1 MMRLGTFAKS
11 PQERKRYT
19 IDYTDWLETAETITA
34 ALYTIRQATS
44 PALVVDAQSIL
55 TGNKKVSFYVSGGD
69 DTETYDVEVKITT
82 STGQIKEDVVSFT
95 VKEV

>member
-1 MMRLGTFAKS
+1 MMRLGKFAKS

-19 IDYTDWLETAETITA
+19 IDYTDWLETAETIST
-34 ALYTIRQATS
+34 ALYTVREVTS

-69 DTETYDVEVKITT
+69 DGDTYDVEIKITT
-82 STGQIKEDVVSFT
+82 STGQVKEDVVVFA
-95 VKEV
+95 VRDI